1 MMEWIKSESTVMP
14 EAVDT
19 TSSKT
24 MVYLRRGIKEKQR
37 TDEISGETMTYY
49 EYEEAKLT
57 HVEYEEY
64 LQVAE
69 AVNMRQIRADVDYIA
84 LCAGVDLGV

>member
-1 MMEWIKSESTVMP
+1 MNWIKSESTVMP

-24 MVYLRRGIKEKQR
+24 MVYLRRGIEEKQR
-37 TDEISGETMTYY
+37 TDEESGYTMTYY
-49 EYEEAKLT
+49 EYEEAKMT
-57 HVEYEEY
+57 RDEYEEY

-69 AVNMRQIRADVDYIA
+69 AVNMRQTKADVDYIK
-84 LCAGVDLGV
+84 LYLNIPQ

>member
-1 MMEWIKSESTVMP
+1 MNWIKSESTVMP
-14 EAVDT
+14 EVVDT

-24 MVYLRRGIKEKQR
+24 AVYLRRGIKEKQR
-37 TDEISGETMTYY
+37 ANEMSGDTMTFY
-49 EYEEAKLT
+49 EYEEAKMT

-69 AVNMRQIRADVDYIA
+69 AVNMRQIRADVDYIS
-84 LCAGVDLGV
+84 LCAGVDLEV

>member
-1 MMEWIKSESTVMP
+1 MNWTKSESTVMP

-24 MVYLRRGIKEKQR
+24 TVYLRRGIKEKQR
-37 TDEISGETMTYY
+37 TDEESGETMTFY
-49 EYEEAKLT
+49 EYEEAKMT
-57 HVEYEEY
+57 HEEYEDY

-69 AVNMRQIRADVDYIA
+69 AVNMRQTKADVDYIK
-84 LCAGVDLGV
+84 LYLNIPQ

>member
-1 MMEWIKSESTVMP
+1 MQWIKSESTVMP
-14 EAVDT
+14 ETVDT

-24 MVYLRRGIKEKQR
+24 TVYLRRGIEEKQR
-37 TDEISGETMTYY
+37 TDETSGDEMMYY
-49 EYEEAKLT
+49 EYEEAKMT
-57 HVEYEEY
+57 RAEYEEY

-84 LCAGVDLGV
+84 LCSGVDLEV

>member
-1 MMEWIKSESTVMP
+1 MQWTKSESTVMP
-14 EAVDT
+14 ETVDA

-24 MVYLRRGIKEKQR
+24 RVYLRRGIEEKQR
-37 TDEISGETMTYY
+37 TDETSGDEVTFY

-57 HVEYEEY
+57 RAEYEEY

-69 AVNMRQIRADVDYIA
+69 AVNMRQMRADVDYIA
-84 LCAGVDLGV
+84 LCAGVDLEV

>member
-1 MMEWIKSESTVMP
+1 MNWIKSESTVMP

-19 TSSKT
+19 ASSKT
-24 MVYLRRGIKEKQR
+24 TVYLRRGIKEKQR
-37 TDEISGETMTYY
+37 TDEESGESMTYY
-49 EYEEAKLT
+49 EYEEAKMT
-57 HVEYEEY
+57 REEYEEY

-84 LCAGVDLGV
+84 LCAGVDLEV